1 MAIHKIIE
9 VSTKSDQGWEDAA
22 RKAVQQAAGTVK
34 NIKSI
39 YIQDMLADVEN
50 NKISAYQVI
59 AKVTFEVEG
68 K

>member
-1 MAIHKIIE
+1 MSIHKIIE
-9 VSTKSDQGWEDAA
+9 VSSKSDQGWEDAA
-22 RKAVQQAAGTVK
+22 QRAVTQASKTVK

-39 YIQDMLADVEN
+39 YIQDMLADIEN

-59 AKVTFEVEG
+59 AKITFEVEA